1 MTEATYIYAS
11 AEDLK
16 RSPEELKKYR
26 ASGYVPVYEPTLTN
40 DAKAILEFAMSSYV
54 TDDVWL
60 KDMRIECCEIRGAKP
75 DYRGTENVRIRICG
89 YDMDG
94 RRVWLDSFVGWID
107 LDELAKVCENRT
119 EFSQIQ
125 LLVTN
130 RHGSTTE
137 DTAKVAR
144 FFIRRPLAHDLFLA
158 MREGGGIKAWDA

>member
-1 MTEATYIYAS
+1 
-11 AEDLK
+11 
-16 RSPEELKKYR
+16 
-26 ASGYVPVYEPTLTN
+26 
-40 DAKAILEFAMSSYV
+40 
-54 TDDVWL
+54 
-60 KDMRIECCEIRGAKP
+60 MRIECCEIRGAKP

-94 RRVWLDSFVGWID
+94 RRVWLDSFVDWID

>member
-1 MTEATYIYAS
+1 
-11 AEDLK
+11 
-16 RSPEELKKYR
+16 
-26 ASGYVPVYEPTLTN
+26 
-40 DAKAILEFAMSSYV
+40 
-54 TDDVWL
+54 
-60 KDMRIECCEIRGAKP
+60 
-75 DYRGTENVRIRICG
+75 
-89 YDMDG
+89 MDG
-94 RRVWLDSFVGWID
+94 RRVWLDSFVDWID

-119 EFSQIQ
+119 EFFQIQ